1 MCDSHCDRTSAHF
14 PRPWRTRIIMTTK
27 IIKIQ
32 WYQSVIIRYANMW
45 HWTHKVFTDAYS
57 CSSSWSKNCNRKS
70 LPLIQQKTMSRL
82 EKNDVGLAAFQ
93 QIRTF
98 KEHLRKKLYVCSGSR
113 LKWQRA
119 QLQKRQKQGE
129 KKENDINSTL
139 LTQKTFTTILH
150 SYYMPMVHRNFG
162 SNRQTTPRNQRVPWL
177 SQFWWNIIWFY
188 RPVQWLRSFMTQW
201 VFGGGLR
208 SNRS

>member
-1 MCDSHCDRTSAHF
+1 
-14 PRPWRTRIIMTTK
+14 
-27 IIKIQ
+27 
-32 WYQSVIIRYANMW
+32 
-45 HWTHKVFTDAYS
+45 
-57 CSSSWSKNCNRKS
+57 
-70 LPLIQQKTMSRL
+70 MSRL

-98 KEHLRKKLYVCSGSR
+98 QEHLRKKLYVCSGSR

-162 SNRQTTPRNQRVPWL
+162 SNRQTTPRNQRVP
-177 SQFWWNIIWFY
+177 
-188 RPVQWLRSFMTQW
+188 
-201 VFGGGLR
+201 
-208 SNRS
+208 